1 MKRYIFDQK
10 QCILTRKRP
19 DLAFLKDVLYGCE
32 EGEKE
37 VLHFLYKENTE
48 NLKKVIDA
56 VKKHPYMEL
65 FGKYS
70 ISGLL

>member
-1 MKRYIFDQK
+1 MHPYV
-10 QCILTRKRP
+10 LTLHFRPKTVNLNEKKRP

-32 EGEKE
+32 EGEKD

-65 FGKYS
+65 FGE
-70 ISGLL
+70 

>member
-1 MKRYIFDQK
+1 MNEK
-10 QCILTRKRP
+10 KRP

-32 EGEKE
+32 EGEKD

-65 FGKYS
+65 FGE
-70 ISGLL
+70 

>member
-1 MKRYIFDQK
+1 
-10 QCILTRKRP
+10 
-19 DLAFLKDVLYGCE
+19 LKDVLYGCE

-65 FGKYS
+65 FGEYS
-70 ISGLL
+70 ITGLL